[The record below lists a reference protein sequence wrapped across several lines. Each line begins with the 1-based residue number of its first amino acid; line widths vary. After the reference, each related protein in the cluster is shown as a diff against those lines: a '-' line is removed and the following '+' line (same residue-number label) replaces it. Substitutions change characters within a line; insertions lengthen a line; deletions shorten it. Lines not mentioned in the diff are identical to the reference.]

1 VAKAFAN
8 ANGASNKIR
17 PHALLANDGSAFP
30 RGGKFGQNGSD
41 NKAGAMSTSMAS
53 VPLGSKKAQ
62 KGTFGVA
69 KRLATNEEKVAKPA
83 KRSNGTASTSATKDL
98 VTS

>member
-1 VAKAFAN
+1 
-8 ANGASNKIR
+8 
-17 PHALLANDGSAFP
+17 
-30 RGGKFGQNGSD
+30 
-41 NKAGAMSTSMAS
+41 MSTSMAS